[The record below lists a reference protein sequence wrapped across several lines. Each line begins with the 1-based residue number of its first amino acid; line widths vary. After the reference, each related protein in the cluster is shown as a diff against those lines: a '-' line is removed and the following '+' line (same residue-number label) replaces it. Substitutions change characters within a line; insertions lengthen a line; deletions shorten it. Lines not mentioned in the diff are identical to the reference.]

1 MKKLAILFAGT
12 AAFALSAC
20 GGSDAAEDAADVTVV
35 EDAEAPTVT
44 ETTVVRDADGVDNA
58 DPDTVTVGSDG
69 VKVDVDSN
77 NTRVKAS
84 EDGASVTVKDNN

>member
-20 GGSDAAEDAADVTVV
+20 GGSDTADNPADVTVV
-35 EDAEAPTVT
+35 EDGEPAVT

-58 DPDTVTVGSDG
+58 DPDTVTVGADG

-77 NTRVKAS
+77 GTKVKA
-84 EDGASVTVKDNN
+84 DTKGDASVSVSDSN